1 MNFLNKF
8 LKLKLIF
15 IISLVICCYSLKSF
29 SLSKKVFICDNGLI
43 CPEYSD
49 DYLTVKTNIYYE
61 TGPNKSV
68 LKTMRLEY
76 MNIHKHETFVT

>member
-29 SLSKKVFICDNGLI
+29 SLSNDEFYKINKFIEQENVELAFQYLKKNNFLKFNESSNFLILIGKIYIVFGSAN
-43 CPEYSD
+43 
-49 DYLTVKTNIYYE
+49 
-61 TGPNKSV
+61 
-68 LKTMRLEY
+68 
-76 MNIHKHETFVT
+76 